1 MKHARIPLDGEL
13 VTAALPDPI
22 VTVTGAMRH
31 SRIIRLVP
39 VAYNLQER
47 FGPHP
52 CPPRLA
58 GEGDPIIKGYTDHSR
73 WPSIQ

>member
-1 MKHARIPLDGEL
+1 MKHARMPLDGEL

-39 VAYNLQER
+39 VAYNLQ
-47 FGPHP
+47 
-52 CPPRLA
+52 
-58 GEGDPIIKGYTDHSR
+58 
-73 WPSIQ
+73 